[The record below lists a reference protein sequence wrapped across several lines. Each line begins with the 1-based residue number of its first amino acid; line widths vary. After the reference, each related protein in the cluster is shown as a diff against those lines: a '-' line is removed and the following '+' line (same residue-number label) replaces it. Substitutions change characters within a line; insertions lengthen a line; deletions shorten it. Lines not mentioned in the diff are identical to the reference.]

1 MDVITR
7 DLPLAAAILPHLGEL
22 RPHLPVGVEEDLHGG
37 APEPLW
43 RGTADLPGG
52 WQSIHVVAEP
62 RASQFD
68 LLLRRMREHG
78 DVPDRSLYLGGWGD
92 RFHGQRGRAWVGLRD
107 NLHLSVHLAL
117 DIPLERVG
125 AGMTALAAVSL
136 VEAIDE
142 IPALTGHPR
151 IKWVNDVY
159 LGDAKVA
166 GFLAHVSSRGGRMT
180 GAILGVGVNVARS
193 PEIPAGDPIIRRATS
208 LARHLETTGAVPGAT
223 AAPLAGGGAIP
234 GATGAPRA
242 GGGAIPGASGAPP
255 VGGEADP
262 VTLATFLPRLT
273 GRLAGNVDLLLAH
286 GPGPLVAAYRRR
298 SFVVGRRVRVISDPV
313 EGSPRPGAEGVVTAI
328 GDGLELHIAGVAEP
342 IREGRLEL
350 LDEADSPS

>member
-7 DLPLAAAILPHLGEL
+7 DLPLAATVLPHLGEL
-22 RPHLPVGVEEDLHGG
+22 RPHLPVGVEEELHGD

-43 RGTADLPGG
+43 RGTAELPGG

-62 RASQFD
+62 RVSQFD

-125 AGMTALAAVSL
+125 AGMIALAAVSL

-142 IPALTGHPR
+142 IPALSGHPR

-208 LARHLETTGAVPGAT
+208 LARHLVSTGAVPGAT
-223 AAPLAGGGAIP
+223 AAPLAGGV
-234 GATGAPRA
+234 
-242 GGGAIPGASGAPP
+242 AIPGASGAPRA
-255 VGGEADP
+255 GGEADP

-286 GPGPLVAAYRRR
+286 GPGPLIAAYRRR

-328 GDGLELHIAGVAEP
+328 GDGLELHLAGVAAP